1 MVTATDSQDERRTR
15 ARAQL
20 EHIVVGSIGI
30 EYFASWTWLAWGLI
44 LPFIQLP
51 PTANPLISFIQ
62 MHNVLAGALLALVG
76 SAHFGALLYWPHT
89 DMRTIAIR
97 KAASA
102 LEFTFWLAQWVIN
115 LTIMF
120 RAPTLQPSGLLS
132 TFSAIPIVVLLFIA
146 VCRRIYRD
154 W

>member
-51 PTANPLISFIQ
+51 PTANPLVSFIQ
-62 MHNVLAGALLALVG
+62 THNLIASLVLSIVG
-76 SAHFGALLYWPHT
+76 GTHLFALLYWPHT
-89 DMRTIAIR
+89 TVSMIAIR

-102 LEFTFWLAQWVIN
+102 LEFSFWLAQWAVN
-115 LTIMF
+115 VALVLHS
-120 RAPTLQPSGLLS
+120 PQLQPTSLLS
-132 TFSAIPIVVLLFIA
+132 IFSGIPIVVFLFIA
-146 VCRRIYRD
+146 ICRRIYRD